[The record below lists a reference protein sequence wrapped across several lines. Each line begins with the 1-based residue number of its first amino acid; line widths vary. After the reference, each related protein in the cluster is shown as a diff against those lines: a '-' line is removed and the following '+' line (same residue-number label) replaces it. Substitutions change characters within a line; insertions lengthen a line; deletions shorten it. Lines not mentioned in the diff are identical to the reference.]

1 MSDFFNN
8 GWSLWISGIALLGII
23 FCLWL
28 LFTQRAFLG
37 KTVDVEE
44 TGHVWDGDLTELN
57 TPVPRWWT
65 VMYIGL
71 CVFALGYL
79 VLYPGLGSF
88 KGALGFSSGQ
98 QVKQQQA
105 EINARLEPVYAR
117 YREMPIEEIARD
129 QEARE
134 IGQRLFLNN
143 CAQCHGS
150 DAQGAPSFPNLA
162 NKAWL
167 WGGEPEQILH
177 TITEGRTGMM
187 PPQAQFTPA
196 QASDVAQYVRSLSGL
211 AADPLRLV
219 AGKRVYDS
227 ACFACH
233 GADAKGNTLLGAP
246 DLTDDYWLY
255 GSSEATIVQT
265 VLQGRT
271 NQMPAQ
277 KATLTPEQ
285 IRLLAGWVWG
295 LSNNAEPAQA
305 N

>member
-65 VMYIGL
+65 VMYIAL

-88 KGALGFSSGQ
+88 KGTLGFTAGQ

-117 YREMPIEEIARD
+117 YRDMPIEEIARD

-150 DAQGAPSFPNLA
+150 DAQGSPSFPNLA

-196 QASDVAQYVRSLSGL
+196 EASDVAQYVRSLSGL

-233 GADAKGNTLLGAP
+233 GADGKGNTLLGAP

-277 KATLTPEQ
+277 KGTLTPEQ

>member
-88 KGALGFSSGQ
+88 KGTLGFTAGQ

-117 YREMPIEEIARD
+117 YRDMPIEEIARD

-150 DAQGAPSFPNLA
+150 DAQGSPSFPNLA

-187 PPQAQFTPA
+187 PPQVQFTPA
-196 QASDVAQYVRSLSGL
+196 EASDVAQYVRSLSGL

-233 GADAKGNTLLGAP
+233 GADGKGNTLLGAP

-277 KATLTPEQ
+277 KGTLTPEQ

>member
-88 KGALGFSSGQ
+88 KGTLGFSSGQ

-150 DAQGAPSFPNLA
+150 DAQGGPSFPNLA

>member
-88 KGALGFSSGQ
+88 KGALGFTAGQ

-117 YREMPIEEIARD
+117 YRDMPIEEIARD

-150 DAQGAPSFPNLA
+150 DAQGSPSFPNLA

-196 QASDVAQYVRSLSGL
+196 EASDVAQYVRSLSGL

-233 GADAKGNTLLGAP
+233 GADGKGNTLLGAP

-277 KATLTPEQ
+277 KGTLTPEQ

>member
-88 KGALGFSSGQ
+88 KGTLGFSSGQ

-277 KATLTPEQ
+277 KGTLTPEQ